1 MNRKINMTFLLGLAL
16 ILVSGCSSLNGE
28 EAAVIEATGTIAADD
43 IAIASEIGGVVAEVF
58 VKEGDSVEA
67 GDLLLRVDD
76 QLLQAQYDQASSAL
90 QTANAAVDVAKSQ
103 RDQAEAQYNLALQ
116 AARLQDMESRSAY
129 WLQGLT
135 GESDLPV
142 WYFEKDERIQALEAE
157 VAAAEAALERELDN
171 LENEL
176 ADVSRGDFVA
186 AEARLAQAESAI
198 EIAALTRDQAYA
210 AMDNRELRDAA
221 DEAYD
226 AASAELESAQQEYES
241 LLSTSEAETILEARA
256 EVAVARERLSRGR
269 EALEFLRSG
278 EQSLQVAA
286 AEAGLQ
292 AAETGIT
299 QAEAGVQQA
308 EDALALL
315 SIQLEKVDVHA
326 SSDGVVLVRNLEVGE
341 LISPGGT
348 VMRLGRLDEVRLT
361 VYIPEDQYGRIQL
374 GQEVLIKSD
383 SFSSY
388 VFNGEVDHIAEEA
401 EFTPRNVQTVDGRKT
416 TVFAIDI
423 TVPNMEGKLKP
434 GMPVDVTFVEE

>member
-1 MNRKINMTFLLGLAL
+1 MNRKTNITFLLCLAL
-16 ILVSGCSSLNGE
+16 IFVSGCSNLNGE
-28 EAAVIEATGTIAADD
+28 ESTAIEATGTIAADD
-43 IAIASEIGGVVAEVF
+43 IAIASEIGGLVAEVF
-58 VKEGDSVEA
+58 VREGDSVEA
-67 GDLLLRVDD
+67 GDLLFRVDD

-90 QTANAAVDVAKSQ
+90 ETAKAAVEMAKSQ
-103 RDQAEAQYNLALQ
+103 RDQAEAQYNMALQ
-116 AARLQDMESRSAY
+116 AARLQDIESRSAY

-135 GESDLPV
+135 SESDLPV
-142 WYFEKDERIQALEAE
+142 WYFEKNERIQAMEAE
-157 VAAAEAALERELDN
+157 VTAAEAVLERELDN
-171 LENEL
+171 LEIEL

-210 AMDNRELRDAA
+210 AMDNQELRDAA

-226 AASAELESAQQEYES
+226 AASAELESAQQAYES
-241 LLSTSEAETILEARA
+241 LLSSSEAETILEARA
-256 EVAVARERLSRGR
+256 EVAVARERLSRAR
-269 EALEFLRSG
+269 EALEFLKSG

-286 AEAGLQ
+286 AEAGLH

-299 QAEAGVQQA
+299 QAEAAVQQA

-315 SIQLEKVDVHA
+315 SIQLEKVSVHA
-326 SSDGVVLVRNLEVGE
+326 PSDGVVLVRNLEIGE
-341 LISPGGT
+341 LVSPGGA
-348 VMRLGRLDEVRLT
+348 VMRLGRLDEVSLT

-383 SFSSY
+383 SFSAY
-388 VFNGEVDHIAEEA
+388 VFNGEVIHIAEEA
-401 EFTPRNVQTVDGRKT
+401 EFTPRNVQTVDGRKS

-423 TVPNMEGKLKP
+423 TVPNAEGKLKP

>member
-1 MNRKINMTFLLGLAL
+1 MNRKMNMTVILGLVL

-28 EAAVIEATGTIAADD
+28 EIEVIEATGTIAADD
-43 IAIASEIGGVVAEVF
+43 IAVASEIGGLVAEVF
-58 VKEGDSVEA
+58 VQEGDSVEA
-67 GDLLLRVDD
+67 GALLFRVED

-90 QTANAAVDVAKSQ
+90 EMAKAAVEVAKSQ
-103 RDQAEAQYNLALQ
+103 ADLAAAQYDLALQ
-116 AARLQDMESRSAY
+116 GARLQDIESRSVY
-129 WLQGLT
+129 WMRGLSS
-135 GESDLPV
+135 ESDLPV

-157 VAAAEAALERELDN
+157 IVDAQDALEKKSEN
-171 LENEL
+171 LEDEL

-186 AEARLAQAESAI
+186 AEARLAQAESAF
-198 EIAALTRDQAYA
+198 EIAAQTRDQAYA
-210 AMDNRELRDAA
+210 AMDNTDLRDAA

-226 AASAELESAQQEYES
+226 TASAELEAAQQAYES
-241 LLSTSEAETILEARA
+241 LVSTNEAETILEARA
-256 EVAVARERLSRGR
+256 EVAVARERLSRAQ
-269 EALEFLRSG
+269 EALEFMRSG

-286 AEAGLQ
+286 AEAALH

-315 SIQLEKVDVHA
+315 SIQMEKVSVRA
-326 SSDGVVLVRNLEVGE
+326 PADGVVLVRNLEPGE
-341 LISPGGT
+341 IITPGGT

-361 VYIPEDQYGRIQL
+361 VYIPEDQYGRVQL

-383 SFSSY
+383 SFPQF
-388 VFNGEVDHIAEEA
+388 VFNGEVSHIAEEA

-423 TVPNMEGKLKP
+423 TVPNEEGKLKP
-434 GMPVDVTFVEE
+434 GMPVDVSFVEE

>member
-1 MNRKINMTFLLGLAL
+1 MNRKMNLTVLLGLAL

-28 EAAVIEATGTIAADD
+28 ESTAIEATGTIAADD
-43 IAIASEIGGVVAEVF
+43 IAIASEIGGMVADVF
-58 VKEGDSVEA
+58 VGEGDSVEA
-67 GDLLLRVDD
+67 GDLLFRVDD
-76 QLLQAQYDQASSAL
+76 QILQAQYDQASSAL
-90 QTANAAVDVAKSQ
+90 ETAKAGVQVAKSQ

-116 AARLQDMESRSAY
+116 AARLQDIENRSAY
-129 WLQGLT
+129 WMQGLT

-142 WYFEKDERIQALEAE
+142 WYFEKDERIQALQAE
-157 VAAAEAALERELDN
+157 VDAAQEALERK
-171 LENEL
+171 LENL
-176 ADVSRGDFVA
+176 AKEIEDVSGGDFVA
-186 AEARLAQAESAI
+186 AEKRLAQAESAF
-198 EIAALTRDQAYA
+198 EVAAQTRDQANA
-210 AMDNRELRDAA
+210 ALDNVDLRDAA
-221 DEAYD
+221 EEAYD

-241 LLSTSEAETILEARA
+241 LLSTSEAEAILEARA
-256 EVAVARERLSRGR
+256 EVAVARERLSRAH

-286 AEAGLQ
+286 AGAALQ
-292 AAETGIT
+292 ATETGIT

-326 SSDGVVLVRNLEVGE
+326 SADGVVLVRNLEVGE
-341 LISPGGT
+341 IISPGGT
-348 VMRLGRLDEVRLT
+348 VMRLGRLDEVSLT

-383 SFSSY
+383 SFPAY

-423 TVPNMEGKLKP
+423 TVKNEEGKLKP
-434 GMPVDVTFVEE
+434 GMPVDVTFVED